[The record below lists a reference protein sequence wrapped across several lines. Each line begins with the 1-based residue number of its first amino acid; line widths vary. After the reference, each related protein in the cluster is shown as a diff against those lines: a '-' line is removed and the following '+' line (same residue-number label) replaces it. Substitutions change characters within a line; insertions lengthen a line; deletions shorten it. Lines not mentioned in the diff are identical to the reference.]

1 MSYNIIELE
10 RTVQRVLFIMNTG
23 AYLVAASKSLPFL
36 NHCNVAKSGCKP
48 D

>member
-1 MSYNIIELE
+1 MSHNIIELE

-23 AYLVAASKSLPFL
+23 AYLVAASKSLPSQ
-36 NHCNVAKSGCKP
+36 NHCNVAMSGCKP